1 MMPGIG
7 RPQPRAEAFH
17 RLILC
22 SRLVHAVA
30 DVDTARA
37 EFGEDRP
44 VAASADIERRSEG
57 AAMTMT
63 AAPVTAEAMPATVHA
78 VSAAMATTTMPAGR
92 SRCDGGSGQGEGGD
106 GLEGNPAK
114 HFVFSV
120 CRHDCP
126 IPL

>member
-17 RLILC
+17 RPIRC

-78 VSAAMATTTMPAGR
+78 VSAAMATTMPAGR
-92 SRCDGGSGQGEGGD
+92 SRCDVGSGQGECGD
-106 GLEGNPAK
+106 GREGNPAK

-120 CRHDCP
+120 LRHDCL
-126 IPL
+126 IAL